1 MRDLHHLL
9 ATFTSRFDCLAPM
22 VVQQKDGKDNKR
34 VSSSGAQECRPGMF
48 RHDAQ
53 RCRDRVR
60 ASRCTW
66 SVHETFVAYG
76 DMTWVHDRVHDMG
89 YVAGAITN
97 LLANHSAPQAKQVYA
112 PNVQQHAPVGIK
124 RTHSYQDSRSSQ
136 ERSWTR
142 VNEQS
147 RVASQTR
154 KLRNVQSMH
163 TSHNFNP

>member
-1 MRDLHHLL
+1 MEK
-9 ATFTSRFDCLAPM
+9 TTSASAAQVLKN
-22 VVQQKDGKDNKR
+22 VVQECFVTMR
-34 VSSSGAQECRPGMF
+34 SGAVIEYE
-48 RHDAQ
+48 RHDAHGQ
-53 RCRDRVR
+53 FTRVLLR
-60 ASRCTW
+60 TTTW
-66 SVHETFVAYG
+66 TR
-76 DMTWVHDRVHDMG
+76 VHDRVHDMG